1 MTLNAVDA
9 FNSDAIAINMENLA
23 GYSLV
28 LSGDNKH
35 VIVFL
40 NLRHGL
46 EHLRSE

>member
-9 FNSDAIAINMENLA
+9 FNSDALAVNMENLA
-23 GYSLV
+23 GYTFV
-28 LSGDNKH
+28 LAGDNKH